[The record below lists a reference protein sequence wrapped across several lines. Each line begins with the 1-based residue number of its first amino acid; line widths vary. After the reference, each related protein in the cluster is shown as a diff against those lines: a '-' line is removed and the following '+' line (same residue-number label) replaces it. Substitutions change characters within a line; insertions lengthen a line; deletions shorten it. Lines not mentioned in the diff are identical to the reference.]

1 MSKII
6 SFKTQNSS
14 YELDMPLRRIRRVR
28 GLYDPTQ
35 RQGKDGEWRSFL
47 TVAGPFSG
55 LPCLIVYDGE
65 GKGTQTSKVVEVS

>member
-14 YELDMPLRRIRRVR
+14 YELDMSLRRIRRLS

-35 RQGKDGEWRSFL
+35 RQGKDGDWRAFL
-47 TVAGPFSG
+47 TIAGPFIG
-55 LPCLIVYDGE
+55 LPCLIVYDAQ
-65 GKGTQTSKVVEVS
+65 GKGTQTSRVVEVS